1 MFAGEAQE
9 QHEDS
14 RCDPEPKQPGARAD
28 KGRRVGRWRGIAPPK
43 RDQPDEQEAH
53 GRACA
58 RQSRRQHP
66 LGEAR
71 DECKAA
77 RDLKVPLAV
86 LHGEAE
92 QLVNGLYLG
101 SVAMPTLWR
110 GAVQTILEAGHAPQ

>member
-1 MFAGEAQE
+1 MSKRRTDGHARGNL
-9 QHEDS
+9 
-14 RCDPEPKQPGARAD
+14 GASIR
-28 KGRRVGRWRGIAPPK
+28 
-43 RDQPDEQEAH
+43 
-53 GRACA
+53 
-58 RQSRRQHP
+58 